1 MKRIPSTR
9 RDVIRPRPAPGRPR
23 SAKREGGFTLIEIV
37 IAMVLLGAMM
47 LLLYSGL
54 AFALRSWDAGD
65 ANGRRVADW
74 RISENFLRREI
85 SEVFPLRWKDAN
97 FVKFAFEGERDHV
110 RFVSS
115 RAAGVSLGGLSLVG
129 LEVEQGASLRAPRNL
144 VMRRAMAS
152 DDVNDF
158 GPLGEGQKSIL
169 AAGVESVEF
178 SYFGAENDFTEPAW
192 TDAWKFPARMPQMVR
207 VRVKTAGGEV
217 LPEVVMKIMTGEEA
231 GCLENAFQRQCRPRR
246 PNV

>member
-1 MKRIPSTR
+1 MRAVER
-9 RDVIRPRPAPGRPR
+9 RAAARRRQ
-23 SAKREGGFTLIEIV
+23 SGFTLVEIV

-65 ANGRRVADW
+65 VNGRRVADW
-74 RISENFLRREI
+74 RISENFLRREV
-85 SEVFPLRWKDAN
+85 SEVFPLRWKDFN
-97 FVKFAFEGERDHV
+97 FVKFAFEGERERL

-115 RAAGVSLGGLSLVG
+115 RAAGAALGGLSLVG
-129 LEVEQGASLRAPRNL
+129 LELEPGAEPRGPRNL

-158 GPLGEGQKSIL
+158 GPLAEGQKSIL
-169 AAGVESVEF
+169 LSGVESVEF
-178 SYFGAENDFTEPAW
+178 AYFGSENDFTDPAW
-192 TDAWKFPARMPQMVR
+192 TDAWTFTARMPTMVR
-207 VRVKTAGGEV
+207 LRVRSAGGEA
-217 LPEVVMKIMTGEEA
+217 LPELVMKIMTGEEA

-246 PNV
+246 PTV

>member
-1 MKRIPSTR
+1 MRGR
-9 RDVIRPRPAPGRPR
+9 RAQ
-23 SAKREGGFTLIEIV
+23 AGFTLVEIV
-37 IAMVLLGAMM
+37 IAMVLLGTML

-65 ANGRRVADW
+65 VNGRRVADW
-74 RISENFLRREI
+74 RISENFLRREV
-85 SEVFPLRWKDAN
+85 SEIFAMRWKDAN
-97 FVKFAFEGERDHV
+97 FVKFAFEGEREHL

-129 LEVEQGASLRAPRNL
+129 LEIEPAADRRAGRNL

-152 DDVNDF
+152 DDVSDF
-158 GPLGEGQKSIL
+158 APLGEGQKSL
-169 AAGVESVEF
+169 LLPGVESVEF
-178 SYFGAENDFTEPAW
+178 AYFGAENDFTEPAW
-192 TDAWKFPARMPQMVR
+192 TDAWKFTARMPTMVR
-207 VRVKTAGGEV
+207 LRVRTTGGDV

>member
-1 MKRIPSTR
+1 MTHIPARTTGL
-9 RDVIRPRPAPGRPR
+9 RPAPGRHR
-23 SAKREGGFTLIEIV
+23 SAKREGGFTLVEIV
-37 IAMVLLGAMM
+37 IAMTLLGAMM

-65 ANGRRVADW
+65 VNGRRVADW
-74 RISENFLRREI
+74 RIAENFLRREV
-85 SEVFPLRWKDAN
+85 SEVFPLRWKDPS
-97 FVKFAFEGERDHV
+97 FVKFAFEGERARL

-115 RAAGVSLGGLSLVG
+115 RAAGVSIGGLSLVG
-129 LEVEQGASLRAPRNL
+129 LELEPGADPRGPRDL

-158 GPLGEGQKSIL
+158 GPLGDGQKSTL
-169 AAGVESVEF
+169 LNGVDSVEF
-178 SYFGAENDFTEPAW
+178 AYFGAENDFTEPTW
-192 TDAWKFPARMPQMVR
+192 TDAWSFTARMPTMVR
-207 VRVKTAGGEV
+207 VRVRTVGGDA

>member
-1 MKRIPSTR
+1 MKRGAQS
-9 RDVIRPRPAPGRPR
+9 
-23 SAKREGGFTLIEIV
+23 GFTLVEVV

-65 ANGRRVADW
+65 VNGRRVADW
-74 RISENFLRREI
+74 RISENFLRREV
-85 SEVFPLRWKDAN
+85 SEVFPLRWKDPN
-97 FVKFAFEGERDHV
+97 FVKFAFEGERDHL

-115 RAAGVSLGGLSLVG
+115 RAAGVALGGLSLVG
-129 LEVEQGASLRAPRNL
+129 LELEQGADLRSPRNL

-152 DDVNDF
+152 EEVNDF
-158 GPLGEGQKSIL
+158 GSLQDGQKSVIVV
-169 AAGVESVEF
+169 GVEAVEF
-178 SYFGAENDFTEPAW
+178 AYFGSENDFTEPTW
-192 TDAWKFPARMPQMVR
+192 SEAWKYPARMPQMIR
-207 VRVKTAGGEV
+207 MRVKTSGGDV

-246 PNV
+246 PTV

>member
-1 MKRIPSTR
+1 MR
-9 RDVIRPRPAPGRPR
+9 RHPVAKAIRPRPAPGRPR
-23 SAKREGGFTLIEIV
+23 SARREGGFTLVEIV

-74 RISENFLRREI
+74 RISENFLRREM
-85 SEVFPLRWKDAN
+85 SEVFPLRWKDVN
-97 FVKFAFEGERDHV
+97 FVRFAFEGERDHV
-110 RFVSS
+110 RFVSA
-115 RAAGVSLGGLSLVG
+115 RAAGVSLDGLSLVG
-129 LEVEQGASLRAPRNL
+129 IELEQGASLRAPRNL

-169 AAGVESVEF
+169 AAGVDSVELA
-178 SYFGAENDFTEPAW
+178 YFGAENDFTEPVWA
-192 TDAWKFPARMPQMVR
+192 DAWKLPARMPQAR
-207 VRVKTAGGEV
+207 APPRTYPQQIPT
-217 LPEVVMKIMTGEEA
+217 LPLWRPGLALGMMGSCSRE
-231 GCLENAFQRQCRPRR
+231 CRRWWRIRTPST
-246 PNV
+246 